1 MSKSCLLSMQ
11 EEFNLGDL
19 PKIRMRWMI
28 LPDGL
33 EDLANIQMIQD
44 KRLRHGQ
51 SGAELT
57 IVEFSISDHTDQID
71 VTPKLGAPQQFIPGM
86 REVELD
92 ITFNLLSIP
101 NTVSWTDAD
110 FFTDFHVVI

>member
-1 MSKSCLLSMQ
+1 MSMD

-33 EDLANIQMIQD
+33 EDLLNLHLIQY

-57 IVEFSISDHTDQID
+57 IVELSVSDTTDQID
-71 VTPKLGAPQQFIPGM
+71 VTPWLGAPQQFIPGM
-86 REVELD
+86 REVELS
-92 ITFNLLSIP
+92 ITFNLAVSELKS
-101 NTVSWTDAD
+101 VSWADTD

>member
-1 MSKSCLLSMQ
+1 MKKSHLMSMEQDCSPM
-11 EEFNLGDL
+11 GT
-19 PKIRMRWMI
+19 PRIRMRWMI
-28 LPDGL
+28 SQEGFD
-33 EDLANIQMIQD
+33 DLSNLRLIQD

-57 IVEFSISDHTDQID
+57 IVEISISDHTDRID
-71 VTPKLGAPQQFIPGM
+71 VSYGGMQKFIPGL

-92 ITFNLLSIP
+92 ITFNLLSTP
-101 NTVSWTDAD
+101 NSVSFQDAD